1 MSINRDITSLLDI
14 YNAAKKVLKS
24 KGNLDKT
31 AFLQD
36 DKTQSAI
43 LYQLLIIG
51 EAVKRLSLELRQK
64 HPEIPWSL
72 MAGMRNNLIHE
83 YDEVDLE
90 EVWKTSDKDIPDLL
104 AWLQPLIPEKD
115 GQT

>member
-1 MSINRDITSLLDI
+1 MRD
-14 YNAAKKVLKS
+14 
-24 KGNLDKT
+24 
-31 AFLQD
+31 
-36 DKTQSAI
+36 
-43 LYQLLIIG
+43 
-51 EAVKRLSLELRQK
+51 
-64 HPEIPWSL
+64 
-72 MAGMRNNLIHE
+72 NLIHE

>member
-14 YNAAKKVLKS
+14 YNAAKKVLKF

-51 EAVKRLSLELRQK
+51 EAVKKSSKINFGFLANTFHTYSESESKLVSGRLLNDSL
-64 HPEIPWSL
+64 
-72 MAGMRNNLIHE
+72 
-83 YDEVDLE
+83 
-90 EVWKTSDKDIPDLL
+90 
-104 AWLQPLIPEKD
+104 
-115 GQT
+115 